1 MTVRHVAVWIDHKEA
16 KIFHIEPEGFDV
28 SKITAPHHHMTRP
41 GEEQGHPRGAD
52 RFFHS
57 VAEGLQDAEEVLVVG
72 PSSAKLDFLRFVVKH
87 EHALEPK
94 ILGLETLDHPT
105 DGQIAAYVRHYFHGK
120 DRSSGSSLEAA
131 HCELPRALR
140 GRVSG
145 ARTRGVGTGWS

>member
-1 MTVRHVAVWIDHKEA
+1 MNVRHVAVWIDHKEA

-28 SKITAPHHHMTRP
+28 SKITAPHHHMTRKAD
-41 GEEQGHPRGAD
+41 EQGSHRGAD
-52 RFFHS
+52 RFFRS
-57 VAEGLQDAEEVLVVG
+57 VAEGLEGAEEVLVVG

-120 DRSSGSSLEAA
+120 DRML
-131 HCELPRALR
+131 
-140 GRVSG
+140 GRQP
-145 ARTRGVGTGWS
+145 